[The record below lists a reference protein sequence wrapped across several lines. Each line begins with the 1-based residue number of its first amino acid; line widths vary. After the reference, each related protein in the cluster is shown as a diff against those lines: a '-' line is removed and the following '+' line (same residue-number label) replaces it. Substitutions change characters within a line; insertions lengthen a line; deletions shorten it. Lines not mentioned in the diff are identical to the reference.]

1 MKHLKFP
8 LSILLLLTLSLAPLT
23 ESAAQTT
30 KKSDVVRQLEN
41 QRKKIQEEIKR
52 ISALLTETTSSSKNT
67 LQRISLLD
75 QQIRARKE
83 AIAT

>member
-8 LSILLLLTLSLAPLT
+8 LSLLLLLSLSLAPLT
-23 ESAAQTT
+23 ESASQTT

-52 ISALLTETTSSSKNT
+52 L
-67 LQRISLLD
+67 SL
-75 QQIRARKE
+75 IH
-83 AIAT
+83 I